1 MYDVS
6 MIKRKRRTDRKHIV
20 YRLQVKTL
28 IYIGVT
34 YVEKSNTKKSLARR
48 WRKHVRRA
56 FNEGLNW
63 KLCEAIRQYGPDAFI
78 VEVVEVVRGK
88 VAAHTLERELIKQ
101 LKPKLNTD
109 VR

>member
-1 MYDVS
+1 
-6 MIKRKRRTDRKHIV
+6 
-20 YRLQVKTL
+20 
-28 IYIGVT
+28 VT

-63 KLCEAIRQYGPDAFI
+63 KLCEAIRQYGPEAFI

-88 VAAHTLERELIKQ
+88 TQAHFLERKLIKK
-101 LKPKLNTD
+101 LKPSLNTD
-109 VR
+109 IR

>member
-1 MYDVS
+1 M
-6 MIKRKRRTDRKHIV
+6 MKRTRKRRSDTKHLV
-20 YRLQVKTL
+20 YRLQVKSL
-28 IYIGVT
+28 VYIGVT
-34 YVEKSNTKKSLARR
+34 YIEKSNTKKSR

-63 KLCEAIRQYGPDAFI
+63 KLCEAIRQYGPDAFT